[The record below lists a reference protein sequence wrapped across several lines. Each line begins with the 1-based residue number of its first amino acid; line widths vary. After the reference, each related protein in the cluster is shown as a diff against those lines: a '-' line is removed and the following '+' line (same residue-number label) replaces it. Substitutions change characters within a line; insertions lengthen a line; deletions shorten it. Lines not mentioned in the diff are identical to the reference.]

1 MFQAHSALP
10 QSCLG
15 YFVSKSDSAHEADA
29 PAPLEVFS
37 VNTFP
42 STMIV
47 HVIAPSSSNPLLAV
61 AVAIFTSPV
70 TVTSLVHG
78 HFCFFFSGGYC

>member
-1 MFQAHSALP
+1 
-10 QSCLG
+10 
-15 YFVSKSDSAHEADA
+15 VSKSDSVHEADA

-47 HVIAPSSSNPLLAV
+47 HVIARSSSNPLTGGRRRDLHQSRHRDLLGPRPFLLLLRRRVLLTRTAADIPGLA
-61 AVAIFTSPV
+61 AE
-70 TVTSLVHG
+70 L
-78 HFCFFFSGGYC
+78 